1 MFVITLA
8 LYAFG
13 IYLVIGLIFSLW
25 FVFKGARQLDE
36 NLSGA
41 SISVRLLLIP
51 GSIALWPLLLYKI
64 VKK

>member
-1 MFVITLA
+1 MLVITIA

-25 FVFKGARQLDE
+25 FVFKGVHQLDE

-41 SISVRLLLIP
+41 STSVRLLLMP